1 MEMIHFKTVD
11 PISQEL
17 LQSASNRGIKVHWD
31 RYERLQP
38 QDGFLRLGLSCPFG
52 CLQGPCRIDPF
63 GRGPDRGICGLDRD
77 GMVSALLLRLTV
89 QGALEAM
96 KELPSLEKVPPLF
109 CSAPLDKIVRRATKK
124 LGGQELSLREISDAA
139 FLLQRPL
146 ASPEALILKALRLGV
161 LTLGLLEIKKIG
173 EKVPRRSSLQ
183 AGYGLLADRDRMIG
197 VCGQPSRKFLEAFAK
212 QASPNLRHRS
222 PIVSLGDWI
231 PINGGF
237 LPCVCTSGEAE
248 LLLASGKIH
257 LLIAGPGTDPSMAE
271 LCRSLGIPFISSQ
284 DPQEAKKILRLAQKK
299 ADISSPTGF
308 TPDPSLIEETE
319 VILDVQALAELL
331 QKARAKKLFLL
342 GGADTPQQPLGWIP
356 VEVASA
362 LRGEKGCLVAA
373 WGDAA
378 LWILKKGLASR
389 GNQPPVYILDE
400 QAGPLLALKALGA
413 IKKWDALQIC
423 FSSLKSCRD
432 LAIALGL
439 ASLGLKIS
447 VAVPLPLWGS
457 ERVRTL
463 LAEKLTAQGGSLTHF
478 DHPPHAQE
486 ILDWFLR
493 KEA

>member
-1 MEMIHFKTVD
+1 MEMIHLKTVD

-17 LQSASNRGIKVHWD
+17 LRSASNRGIKVHWD
-31 RYERLQP
+31 RYEKLQP
-38 QDGFLRLGLSCPFG
+38 QDGFLRVGLSCPFG
-52 CLQGPCRIDPF
+52 CLQGPCRIAPF

-77 GMVSALLLRLTV
+77 GMVSALLLRLAM

-109 CSAPLDKIVRRATKK
+109 SSAPLIKIVPPAIKK
-124 LGGQELSLREISDAA
+124 LGGQELSLGEISDSA
-139 FLLQRPL
+139 FLLQRPW
-146 ASPEALILKALRLGV
+146 ASPEDLILKALRLGI

-173 EKVPRRSSLQ
+173 EKVPRRLSLQ
-183 AGYGLLADRDRMIG
+183 AGYGLLADRDWMIG
-197 VCGQPSRKFLEAFAK
+197 VCGQPSRKFLEALVK
-212 QASPNLRHRS
+212 QASPNLRHLS

-231 PINGGF
+231 PINRGF

-271 LCRSLGIPFISSQ
+271 LCRSLGIPFLSSP
-284 DPQEAKKILRLAQKK
+284 DPRDAKKILRLAQKK
-299 ADISSPTGF
+299 ADIAFSPGF
-308 TPDPSLIEETE
+308 TAEPSLIEETE
-319 VILDVQALAELL
+319 VILDPRDLEELL
-331 QKARAKKLFLL
+331 KKERAGRLFLL

-362 LRGEKGCLVAA
+362 LRGRKGCLAAA

-389 GNQPPVYILDE
+389 DNQPPVYILDA

-413 IKKWDALQIC
+413 IKKWDALRVC

-432 LAIALGL
+432 LALALGL
-439 ASLGLKIS
+439 ASLGLKVS

-463 LAEKLTAQGGSLTHF
+463 LAKKLTAQGGSLTHF
-478 DHPPHAQE
+478 DHPPHAE
-486 ILDWFLR
+486 KILDWFLSA
-493 KEA
+493 E